1 LSFPRKSRNPFSAAC
16 SSRWR
21 FASNGSGEE
30 VGRASAIGEGVGE
43 RLGVTSCDGEGKGVG
58 VVVGVKVAG
67 GDGVSVAVLEGV
79 GLGVAV
85 WRRQLHSSKIAAIA
99 ALSLQKSHKG
109 RSEKQLIAGE
119 PDCGRAR
126 ISPGAAEPQPKRN
139 GMSWQHEISIA
150 REELRARANG
160 ALTHLG
166 RFEAPIFHSEKRL
179 S

>member
-1 LSFPRKSRNPFSAAC
+1 MKVDLFEFCRTRSIKPKSPFINLSDTEERCRVGTFLGSLELPSQVSKSVFS
-16 SSRWR
+16 
-21 FASNGSGEE
+21 GLQQPLE
-30 VGRASAIGEGVGE
+30 VCFERIGGRASAIGEGVGE

-67 GDGVSVAVLEGV
+67 GDDVSVAVLEGV

-119 PDCGRAR
+119 PDCGRA
-126 ISPGAAEPQPKRN
+126 
-139 GMSWQHEISIA
+139 
-150 REELRARANG
+150 
-160 ALTHLG
+160 
-166 RFEAPIFHSEKRL
+166 
-179 S
+179 

>member
-1 LSFPRKSRNPFSAAC
+1 MKVDLFEFCRTRSIKPKSPFINLSDTEERCRVGTFLGSLELPSQVSKPVFSGLQQPLEVC
-16 SSRWR
+16 FERV
-21 FASNGSGEE
+21 GEE
-30 VGRASAIGEGVGE
+30 VGRASAIGEGEGIGD

-119 PDCGRAR
+119 PDCGRA
-126 ISPGAAEPQPKRN
+126 
-139 GMSWQHEISIA
+139 
-150 REELRARANG
+150 
-160 ALTHLG
+160 
-166 RFEAPIFHSEKRL
+166 
-179 S
+179 